1 MTATNTFPGC
11 TAQITFPKRLS
22 VFLPPGFN
30 RRRSYLSL
38 KGIWTIVPVF
48 TFLRPRYG
56 PWETL
61 ASKLNGPLPSVPSFS
76 FLRRAEGHHH
86 CLVLFFLTLL
96 QICWFIHLPLQ
107 QAFNEHL
114 FCAWQCHPP
123 RVTREKF
130 NRIRLSR
137 CSLCFVLVGDEELA
151 WSMNIKD
158 I

>member
-1 MTATNTFPGC
+1 MFPGC

-38 KGIWTIVPVF
+38 EGIWTIAPVF

-61 ASKLNGPLPSVPSFS
+61 ASQLNGPLPSVPPFS
-76 FLRRAEGHHH
+76 FLQRAEG
-86 CLVLFFLTLL
+86 VQGVIIVWFYFFLTLL
-96 QICWFIHLPLQ
+96 QVCWFIHLPLQ

-114 FCAWQCHPP
+114 FCVRQCDPP
-123 RVTREKF
+123 RVTSDKL
-130 NRIRLSR
+130 NRIWLSR

-151 WSMNIKD
+151 WSMNTKD
-158 I
+158 T

>member
-1 MTATNTFPGC
+1 MFPGC

-38 KGIWTIVPVF
+38 KGICTIVPVF

-61 ASKLNGPLPSVPSFS
+61 ASQLNGPLPSVPSFS
-76 FLRRAEGHHH
+76 FLRRAEG
-86 CLVLFFLTLL
+86 VQGIIVVWFNFFLTLL
-96 QICWFIHLPLQ
+96 QVCWFIHLSLQ

-114 FCAWQCHPP
+114 FCAWQWDPP
-123 RVTREKF
+123 RVTRDKL

-137 CSLCFVLVGDEELA
+137 RSLCFVLVGDEELA
-151 WSMNIKD
+151 WSMNTKD
-158 I
+158 T